1 MTGRSRTR
9 PGIGGTS
16 PAAADPRRGASVA
29 MIDLCVNRIGGATAI
44 IGFGGWRLITDPTF
58 GVA

>member
-1 MTGRSRTR
+1 
-9 PGIGGTS
+9 
-16 PAAADPRRGASVA
+16 